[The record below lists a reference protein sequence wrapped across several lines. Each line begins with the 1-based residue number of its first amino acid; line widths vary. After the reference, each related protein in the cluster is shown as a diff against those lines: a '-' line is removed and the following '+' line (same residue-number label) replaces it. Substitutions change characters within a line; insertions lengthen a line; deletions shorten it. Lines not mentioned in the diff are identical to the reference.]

1 MAFVG
6 NGGNPC
12 GGGDPLCPRI
22 AADQASRITTAHCVL
37 PHSAHLSN
45 LEQPVTTPDIAAR
58 RVLGAI
64 AALVV
69 GTLTLSACGGNAS
82 ADTDTNSKGGGGTSV
97 KTSTAKIVISA
108 KDGSTNASINATGV
122 RVSGGRLT
130 DVKMTVSG
138 SGQAVDGAMSA
149 DGASW
154 KPKEQLERGTKYQ
167 ISATAKDSS
176 GKTAAANSI
185 FTTVTSGNSFIG
197 TYTPDN
203 GTTVGVGMPVS
214 FTFDKAISDQKA
226 VQSHIT
232 VTSSSGQQVVG
243 HWFGAQRLDFRP
255 QDYWKAGSKVT
266 MKIDLDGVQGANG
279 VYGVQKKTVSFTIG
293 RSQVSTVDVNTQT
306 MTVVRDGQT
315 LKSLPISS
323 GSPEHTTY
331 NGQMVISEKFT
342 QTRMNSRTV
351 GLGGEYDIPDVPH
364 AMRLTSSG
372 TFIHGNY
379 WYNKANPPFGQTG
392 TSHGCVG
399 LADVQGAQGATNA
412 KWFYDNSL
420 IGDVVIVKNSPDKTV
435 APDNGLNGWNLGWSE
450 WTAGSAV

>member
-1 MAFVG
+1 MTMA
-6 NGGNPC
+6 
-12 GGGDPLCPRI
+12 DK
-22 AADQASRITTAHCVL
+22 
-37 PHSAHLSN
+37 
-45 LEQPVTTPDIAAR
+45 AAR
-58 RVLGAI
+58 RAVGAC
-64 AALVV
+64 AVLVV
-69 GTLTLSACGGNAS
+69 GALTLTACGGSANAKDD
-82 ADTDTNSKGGGGTSV
+82 AKGGKTTA
-97 KTSTAKIVISA
+97 KTSTAKIAISA
-108 KDGSTNASINATGV
+108 KDGSTGASINTTGV
-122 RVSGGRLT
+122 KVSDGKLT
-130 DVKMTVSG
+130 EVKMTVAG
-138 SGQAVDGAMSA
+138 SGQAVEGSLSA
-149 DGASW
+149 DGSTW

-185 FTTVTSGNSFIG
+185 FTTVTSANSFIG

-214 FTFDKAISDQKA
+214 FTFDKAIGDKKT

-243 HWFGAQRLDFRP
+243 HWFGEQRLDFRP
-255 QDYWKAGSKVT
+255 EEYWKAGSKVT
-266 MKIDLDGVQGANG
+266 MKIDLDGVEGANG
-279 VYGVQKKTVSFTIG
+279 VFGVQKKTVSFTIG

-306 MTVVRDGQT
+306 MTVVRDGRT
-315 LKSLPISS
+315 LKTEPISS
-323 GSPEHTTY
+323 GSAEHTTY

-351 GLGGEYDIPDVPH
+351 NLGGEYDIPDVPH
-364 AMRLTSSG
+364 AMRLTTSG

-379 WYNKANPPFGQTG
+379 WYNKGNPPFGREG

-399 LADVQGAQGATNA
+399 LADVQGAQGDTPA

-435 APDNGLNGWNLGWSE
+435 APDNGLNGWNMDWAE